1 MIWTWNQRHVQYNVY
16 VALDLITALVE
27 CAHFSHARAH
37 TCFQFGYILDV
48 RMDIHI
54 RYWFQFIVI
63 HSIHRFAWHFF
74 FDLNFYFYSVWFC
87 VCVSFVKLSLP
98 IAIVSCQLN
107 SSVQKESNAQAWGD
121 HYCFCWC
128 GYFYFIFLFC
138 FSFGCFVPG
147 ILISVYF
154 STTTFLSCTECVLC
168 LRFFQCDFII
178 QHYLMHFVRFQK
190 IVYWFPIVIVDK
202 IVGAISFAS
211 ILFSIFRYEN
221 VCASF

>member
-1 MIWTWNQRHVQYNVY
+1 MRTFLTRK
-16 VALDLITALVE
+16 
-27 CAHFSHARAH
+27 RAH

-128 GYFYFIFLFC
+128 GYFYFFFYFALVSGVPFRAFWFLFIFPRLPFC
-138 FSFGCFVPG
+138 LVRN
-147 ILISVYF
+147 VY
-154 STTTFLSCTECVLC
+154 CV
-168 LRFFQCDFII
+168 CDF
-178 QHYLMHFVRFQK
+178 FS
-190 IVYWFPIVIVDK
+190 
-202 IVGAISFAS
+202 AIS
-211 ILFSIFRYEN
+211 LFSII
-221 VCASF
+221 